1 MSLIK
6 KYIGENEKA
15 FDIFQAVLPFVIG
28 DIESRSG
35 DVISPKDILND
46 EGLEYEYYKPIFDR
60 YVKAVNNYERVS
72 FSNLKQIIENRFSDE
87 AAYNNLL
94 SKFNLVDHQLA
105 DSNNKSLLY
114 FDLKMQLLAKI
125 INKEIGIED
134 AKELGYIRN
143 DTINPIQHIDINS
156 ISDKTVAFGVEL
168 NKGGAKTMQTE
179 AVAWQKTHP
188 NGIVAYRKYKDTLQ
202 TFTPSTVSEGWIGNP
217 FSTEQRGATTVQQF
231 YDWLTTGN
239 NFNNPRAT
247 EEFRQAI
254 IQKILDT
261 PEGTPVFY
269 YTELNRPSHA
279 TVIGYLVNNK
289 QLLQPTTAPQ
299 NISQGSYTVLQ
310 DASSLLTEEPAA
322 PVQQNIEIQQVPR
335 PSIIYNTEYAGK
347 SLGMQLRD
355 IRYKMSPALKLASV
369 RMLGNDFYKYI
380 SFLESNFNAMLLK
393 KAKEQNISIGT
404 ARIRQERIN
413 KRLMD
418 SINTEMSFKNPD
430 MSFVNKLKMQIIP
443 LNFVD
448 VIKLY
453 GINTLEKKQIESIR
467 KKSANNPELNL
478 ILENYDAL
486 FREAASWINRTYGIN
501 ILGNLELYDNQEEG
515 DDETNPEDVS
525 NTEHNTQGEKE
536 DYSHADDKTKATEL
550 SLTRELKLAFTE
562 CYLTQKDG
570 VTPQVDALGRKIP
583 VDVSAAHNKILHL
596 TLGMIDESDL
606 IPMLERSSEGWV
618 KQFVEKLK
626 SDERLRKQ
634 AYYTYK
640 LSAQNY
646 AICYYD
652 RSKKKMSRKDLNR
665 LDNAEIIANE
675 TRANIENGIIQTSD
689 PSKSVFDKIGNVN
702 KEYIQ
707 SILDSLVEL
716 RDELVKA
723 NVYENV
729 QDIDFRIE
737 NALRTFGIS
746 ITGDFNIKEA
756 LTIYNSTNNIKTNA
770 TSILD
775 DMVNICKTL
784 VKDIKD
790 SKDDIPFSRFN
801 ETYYKNLYKLIGA
814 GNFGYVESS
823 ITEAGKTF
831 YTYAKTNYFD
841 EMLLK
846 MKQSVKGKKAKD
858 GSDYYIKW
866 QQDHFGK
873 SDFFLNKANNRWRSP
888 WLRKLFDNTP
898 NGDKYRNL
906 IERCQ
911 VLYSSVTG
919 RKLDYVDWD
928 YTTSLVTNFV
938 MYSEADQNDVGSN
951 NEKKAWYRMPIASD
965 SPAGDYLK
973 FTRYVST
980 TDKTYDDLIIDDL
993 WDVLLQEL
1001 VRIKDV
1007 RNHLENKING
1017 NSNIEDIKD
1026 YDAKIKEDTVLSEA
1040 GGLVFTMMPQLNY
1053 IKINPQ
1059 EYSIFEKL
1067 PESEIE
1073 KFNGL
1078 SFYDTIQTLMKKKQ
1092 EYSLDISDLKTF
1104 FKQVYLNWFEK
1115 DFENEFENALPI
1127 LQNNLKIKDE
1137 NKLRERYREY
1147 SMNFQLAF
1155 TQMVELTSTD
1165 MAFFG
1170 KREVEEVNSQKD
1182 ADFSVVLNNK
1192 IRYYKIISDTS
1203 LEQFQK
1209 RNKEYHAPSNK
1220 IASRKDSCRV
1230 VYLKDIEITSE
1241 IYKNIEK
1248 IVKDNPK
1255 LSPATKKRILEA
1267 YKKVNVADGQS
1278 YRTLSSYVELLKDSG
1293 KLDKETE
1300 VAFNRIIQTKQ
1311 WNEGDLSLITLAIKP
1326 YVYTTLPFER
1336 EIGGVVMAPTQHK
1349 NSEFPLLVALGA
1361 ISAELN
1367 NSPQLN
1373 ALNRFMRD
1381 YNIDIA
1387 HFNSVVKVSDMGS
1400 IKIDGQTQN
1409 EEEVYQQLVNR
1420 CQFDKFENG
1429 NPQIIK
1435 EIPSESWGIQ
1445 TNKPE
1450 HLIDHTQLFGSQA
1463 RRLVLADI
1471 PEDAEFVIN
1480 GEKYDAKQFKEH
1492 FQKLI
1497 TANILEKVKEVDDIF
1512 KNPREL
1518 SKFLQESVASSNKY
1532 DNDLIEMFI
1541 WDEENN
1547 RFNIPF
1553 WDQTTANRVEELLLS
1568 LVKNRIAKQ
1577 KIKGGSAVQTA
1588 AVGLSKKLNV
1598 RYKDSNGNL
1607 IPLYSEWKEKNP
1619 DKNDEE
1625 YEQMMEGATVAY
1637 MECYLP
1643 LWSKDLM
1650 EKFINEDG
1658 SINNK
1663 DFPDEL
1669 RKIIGYRVPT
1679 EDHYSMAPLRVV
1691 GFMPNLGASS
1701 IILPAD
1707 ITVIAGSDFDIDTL
1721 YLLLHEYKISRYDE
1735 DKLFDD
1741 YQKAKDR
1748 YIEKSN
1754 DSVVNNLI
1762 RVIFKGSLDENDDLT
1777 PEFISYK
1784 RWRNKHLFDTDR
1796 NDNPKYLLPKDK
1808 WTVKKIEYDR
1818 QKDEFKNSRK
1828 ARNNEIIDCMYA
1840 CLTSKHSLEKFSNP
1854 GNYEPQ
1860 KIASRICDILANPN
1874 NQNSLRTLMGKT
1886 LDELNDI
1893 YTSINKGTN
1902 IASPETASVL
1912 HQQNMTG
1919 KKLVGIFAVGNA
1931 ILQLIQQNPISV
1943 NYNHFTI
1950 NYNESNKD
1958 WVIGKLRNKDGEL
1971 ITKQLASYLAAAVDN
1986 GKDPI
1991 MKSMFIDS
1999 DTANDVIYLTMLG
2012 YTPLEIGL
2020 FLRCAL
2026 NPNYLSDE
2034 EYKDLKLPN
2043 DVSALKLDTMADA
2056 LRFPESME
2064 ARMTFA
2070 RARRTYDVIKKNSAL
2085 LSCITQ
2091 TSRADSIGGGVSKDL
2106 ISNIIKYEKQ
2116 QTFFDYNL
2124 VKGEEDEPDTYKF
2137 SKLNDKF
2144 SKPILPI
2151 LDITFDNIEDIGD
2164 WILNRV
2170 KIAGVPYLE
2179 AFTDGTINASN
2190 NWMKPYSLMLTEDF
2204 YNNIIVNITKDGY
2217 INPRLVSKLMSDM
2230 QAYWLMH
2237 TKLFGKESNMSIIEK
2252 RKYYLESFP
2261 QEFALFKAN
2270 LPEELKDNAFI
2281 NNIIYVSPGTGDNFN
2296 HLEVRELGK
2305 SKFIRE
2311 KFKNDFDVLADFNP
2325 DIALKLFVY
2334 TTFRNGF
2341 NYSQT
2346 GWAHLISTQF
2356 KRRIPEYVDVLYD
2369 MKNMKFGDFFEQ
2381 FVRNNFY
2388 TFKSLTE
2395 DYGFMEDEDWKS
2407 IVSRKPLSS
2416 QTPTVTFYIRRNNK
2430 LFKGYRDVKGALLYV
2445 EELKPL
2451 GRGKF
2456 YHEYDFDG
2464 GISAFDDQNEIAN
2477 YDNEDDGAFDPNDM
2491 PEEAFSQPVEK
2502 TNTSNATDDEGTNS
2516 KTVVEETNDRSN
2528 PDGIPSC

>member
-1 MSLIK
+1 MLGTLCALKNDTNIALAK
-6 KYIGENEKA
+6 RYVGENEKA

-28 DIESRSG
+28 DIKSRSE
-35 DVISPKDILND
+35 DVISPEDILNAED
-46 EGLEYEYYKPIFDR
+46 NRQIAYFKSIFDR
-60 YVKAVNNYERVS
+60 YVKAINNYERVS

-94 SKFNLVDHQLA
+94 SKFNLVDHKIT
-105 DSNNKSLLY
+105 DSNNKPLLY
-114 FDLKMQLLAKI
+114 FDLKVQLLAKI

-134 AKELGYIRN
+134 AKELGYTRN
-143 DTINPIQHIDINS
+143 D
-156 ISDKTVAFGVEL
+156 V
-168 NKGGAKTMQTE
+168 
-179 AVAWQKTHP
+179 
-188 NGIVAYRKYKDTLQ
+188 
-202 TFTPSTVSEGWIGNP
+202 
-217 FSTEQRGATTVQQF
+217 TEQNTTQE
-231 YDWLTTGN
+231 T
-239 NFNNPRAT
+239 
-247 EEFRQAI
+247 
-254 IQKILDT
+254 
-261 PEGTPVFY
+261 
-269 YTELNRPSHA
+269 
-279 TVIGYLVNNK
+279 
-289 QLLQPTTAPQ
+289 
-299 NISQGSYTVLQ
+299 YTVLQ
-310 DASSLLTEEPAA
+310 DASSLLPGEPATLA
-322 PVQQNIEIQQVPR
+322 QQNVKMQQVPK
-335 PSIIYNTEYAGK
+335 PSIMYNTEYAGK

-355 IRYKMSPALKLASV
+355 VRYKMSPALKLASI

-404 ARIRQERIN
+404 AKIRQERIN

-453 GINTLEKKQIESIR
+453 GINVLQKKQIESIK
-467 KKSANNPELNL
+467 KKSADNPELNL

-501 ILGNLELYDNQEEG
+501 ITGNLELYDDQEEG

-525 NTEHNTQGEKE
+525 NTEHNIQEEKE

-570 VTPQVDALGRKIP
+570 VTPQIDALGRRIH

-652 RSKKKMSRKDLNR
+652 RSKKKMSRKDINR
-665 LDNAEIIANE
+665 LDDAEIVANE

-689 PSKSVFDKIGNVN
+689 SSKSVFDKIGNVN
-702 KEYIQ
+702 KKYIQ
-707 SILDSLVEL
+707 PILDSLVEL

-723 NVYENV
+723 SVYENV
-729 QDIDFRIE
+729 PDIDSRIE
-737 NALRTFGIS
+737 NALRAFGIS
-746 ITGDFNIKEA
+746 ITNDFNIKEA
-756 LTIYNSTNNIKTNA
+756 LTIYNSANNVKTNA
-770 TSILD
+770 TSILN

-784 VKDIKD
+784 VKDIEN

-801 ETYYKNLYKLIGA
+801 ETYYKNLYKFIGA

-846 MKQSVKGKKAKD
+846 IKQSVKGKKAKD

-888 WLRKLFDNTP
+888 WLRKLFDNTS
-898 NGDKYRNL
+898 NGDKYRSL

-928 YTTSLVTNFV
+928 YTTSLVTNYT
-938 MYSEADQNDVGSN
+938 MYFEADQNDVGSN

-965 SPAGDYLK
+965 SPAGDYIK

-980 TDKTYDDLIIDDL
+980 PDKTYDDLIIDDL

-1001 VRIKDV
+1001 VRIRDV

-1017 NSNIEDIKD
+1017 NSNVEDIKS
-1026 YDAKIKEDTVLSEA
+1026 YDAKLKEDTVLSEA

-1092 EYSLDISDLKTF
+1092 EYSLDVSDLKTF

-1115 DFENEFENALPI
+1115 DFENEFKEALPI

-1192 IRYYKIISDTS
+1192 IRYYKITSDTA

-1220 IASRKDSCRV
+1220 IASRKDTYKV
-1230 VYLKDIEITSE
+1230 VYLKDVEMISE

-1255 LSPATKKRILEA
+1255 LSPTTKRRILKA

-1278 YRTLSSYVELLKDSG
+1278 YRTLSSYVQLLKDAG

-1300 VAFNRIIQTKQ
+1300 AAFNRIIQTKQ
-1311 WNEGDLSLITLAIKP
+1311 WDEGDLSLITLAIKP
-1326 YVYTTLPFER
+1326 YVYTTIPFER
-1336 EIGGVVMAPTQHK
+1336 ENGDVVMAPTQHK

-1381 YNIDIA
+1381 YNIDVA
-1387 HFNSVVKVSDMGS
+1387 HFNSVVKVSDIGS

-1420 CQFDKFENG
+1420 CQFDKYENG

-1435 EIPSESWGIQ
+1435 EIPSDSWGIQ

-1450 HLIDHTQLFGSQA
+1450 HLIDRTQLFGSQS
-1463 RRLVLADI
+1463 RRLILADI
-1471 PEDAEFVIN
+1471 PDDAEFEVN
-1480 GEKYDAKQFKEH
+1480 GEKYNAKQFKEH

-1518 SKFLQESVASSNKY
+1518 SKFLQENVASSNKY
-1532 DNDLIEMFI
+1532 DNDLIEMFT

-1568 LVKNRIAKQ
+1568 LVKNRVAKQ

-1588 AVGLSKKLNV
+1588 ALGLSKNINV

-1658 SINNK
+1658 SINNE

-1721 YLLLHEYKISRYDE
+1721 YLLLHEFKISRYDE

-1748 YIEKSN
+1748 YLEKSGTYDN
-1754 DSVVNNLI
+1754 AANNLI
-1762 RVIFKGSLDENDDLT
+1762 RAIFKGSLDEDDNLT

-1784 RWRNKHLFDTDR
+1784 RWCNKHLFDTDR
-1796 NDNPKYLLPKDK
+1796 NGNPKYLLPKDK

-1818 QKDEFKNSRK
+1818 EKNEFENSRK
-1828 ARNNEIIDCMYA
+1828 ARNNEIIDCMYT

-1854 GNYEPQ
+1854 GNFEPQ

-1874 NQNSLRTLMGKT
+1874 NQNSLKTLLGKT
-1886 LDELNDI
+1886 LDELDEI

-1902 IASPETASVL
+1902 IASPKTASQL

-1950 NYNESNKD
+1950 NYNESNRD

-1991 MKSMFIDS
+1991 MKSMRIDS

-2012 YTPLEIGL
+2012 YNPLEIAL
-2020 FLRCAL
+2020 FLNCAL
-2026 NPNYLSDE
+2026 HDSNITE
-2034 EYKDLKLPN
+2034 EVLKEMKLPD

-2056 LRFPESME
+2056 LRFPESKE
-2064 ARMTFA
+2064 ANMVFAHAGRM
-2070 RARRTYDVIKKNSAL
+2070 YGIVKKNSAL
-2085 LSCITQ
+2085 LSSITQ

-2116 QTFFDYNL
+2116 QTFEDSNL
-2124 VKGEEDEPDTYKF
+2124 VPGEEDEPDTYKF

-2144 SKPILPI
+2144 KKPTLPI

-2164 WILNRV
+2164 WILKRV
-2170 KIAGVPYLE
+2170 KSAGVPYLE

-2204 YNNIIVNITKDGY
+2204 YNGIIVNITKDGY

-2237 TKLFGKESNMSIIEK
+2237 TKLFGKESNISIIEK

-2261 QEFALFKAN
+2261 REFASFKAN

-2281 NNIIYVSPGTGDNFN
+2281 NNIIYVSPGIGDGFP

-2311 KFKNDFDVLADFNP
+2311 KFKNDFDVLADSNP
-2325 DIALKLFVY
+2325 DMALKLFVY

-2369 MKNMKFGDFFEQ
+2369 MKNMKFDSFFEQ

-2395 DYGFMEDEDWKS
+2395 DYGFLNDEDWKS
-2407 IVSRKPLSS
+2407 IVSKKPLSS
-2416 QTPTVTFYIRRNNK
+2416 QTPTTTFYIRRNNE
-2430 LFKGYRDVKGALLYV
+2430 LFKGYRDVHGKLLYV
-2445 EELKPL
+2445 EKLKPL

-2464 GISAFDDQNEIAN
+2464 GISAFDDQDKIMN
-2477 YDNEDDGAFDPNDM
+2477 YDNEDDGAFDPNNM
-2491 PEEAFSQPVEK
+2491 PEEAFSQPVEEAK
-2502 TNTSNATDDEGTNS
+2502 TSSNTGDEGTSS

-2528 PDGIPSC
+2528 PDGVPSC